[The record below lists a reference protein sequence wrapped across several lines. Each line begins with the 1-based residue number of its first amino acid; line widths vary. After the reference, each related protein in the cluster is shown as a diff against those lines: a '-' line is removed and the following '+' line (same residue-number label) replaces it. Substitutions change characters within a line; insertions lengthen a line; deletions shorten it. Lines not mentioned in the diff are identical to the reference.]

1 MMFRYRILFCN
12 GTVFCPWEICQPRR
26 VSITGTGVPFN
37 RIYKAS
43 NPMDTADLLERSYP
57 GRRAEL
63 KRDIFRKALRL
74 FNEQGIEA
82 TTIEMIRAECDTS
95 VGAIYHHFG
104 NKEGLVAALFFTAL
118 EDQARLRDAY
128 LAEATTTEE
137 GVQALVYSYVDWV
150 ENQPEWARFQY
161 HARYAVTRGP
171 HKDELAD
178 RNRTRNQG
186 LRTWLSESG
195 RAAEL
200 NECPAELLPSLIVGQ
215 ADSYC
220 RAWLSGRVQGSPKAY
235 RELLAQAAWRSIR
248 REP

>member
-1 MMFRYRILFCN
+1 
-12 GTVFCPWEICQPRR
+12 
-26 VSITGTGVPFN
+26 
-37 RIYKAS
+37 
-43 NPMDTADLLERSYP
+43 MDTADLLERSYP

-63 KRDIFRKALRL
+63 KRDIFRKALSL

-128 LAEATTTEE
+128 LDAADTTEK
-137 GVQALVYSYVDWV
+137 GVQALVFSYVDWV
-150 ENQPEWARFQY
+150 EQQPQWARFQY
-161 HARYAVTRGP
+161 HARFAVTKGP
-171 HKDELAD
+171 FKDELAE
-178 RNRTRNQG
+178 RNKTRN
-186 LRTWLSESG
+186 LRLRQWLTQSG

-200 NECPAELLPSLIVGQ
+200 QDLPAELLPSLIIGQ

-220 RAWLSGRVQGSPKAY
+220 RAWLVGRVKGSPSAY
-235 RELLAQAAWRSIR
+235 REVLAQAAWRSIR
-248 REP
+248 AEGLAEN